1 MIVIVYTSSCPV
13 VGHLCVSIDDGTTI
27 TALIALSYVQFHA
40 THRVEDAHEDGI
52 WSVAWTAEDKILSGS
67 VDERARVW
75 YVSKFYTDDASLFYY
90 PHAFHSA
97 SRIAV

>member
-1 MIVIVYTSSCPV
+1 MFAAFVVLSC
-13 VGHLCVSIDDGTTI
+13 
-27 TALIALSYVQFHA
+27 VQFHA

-75 YVSKFYTDDASLFYY
+75 YVSNPYIDDSTLFYY
-90 PHAFHSA
+90 PRTFRVALH
-97 SRIAV
+97 IAV